1 MNILILG
8 TALGLLLGLI
18 MVVTLILP
26 ALRERKRTREFDHDT
41 NDPSSVVD
49 EQSGAE
55 KRALAMNREDIWN
68 RGCRGEVLGQ
78 AEQEEFNYLAR
89 ARFYTFQMGISHAAD
104 DTEKS
109 TLLIRGM
116 AVELDGSPGLERLW
130 HQSAASNDP
139 AGQAVNARLLELQTR
154 SPDQSR

>member
-26 ALRERKRTREFDHDT
+26 AVRERKRTRQRHH
-41 NDPSSVVD
+41 NQIDPGPAVD
-49 EQSGAE
+49 EQAGPE

-68 RGCRGEVLGQ
+68 RGCRGELLGE

-89 ARFYTFQMGISHAAD
+89 ARFHTFQMGISHAAD
-104 DTEKS
+104 DAEKS
-109 TLLIRGM
+109 ALLIKGM
-116 AVELDGSPGLERLW
+116 AVELVASPGLERLW
-130 HQSAASNDP
+130 YQSAASEDP

-154 SPDQSR
+154 PPDGSR